1 MSGLVRTTNQN
12 QTIHIWTGIRMTC
25 NEIGHSLVIDMNFV
39 NAGSC
44 RRCGKVKTHAGEW
57 V

>member
-1 MSGLVRTTNQN
+1 
-12 QTIHIWTGIRMTC
+12 MTC
-25 NEIGHSLVIDMNFV
+25 KEIGHSLVIDMNFV

-44 RRCGKVKTHAGEW
+44 RRCGKVKTYAGEW

>member
-1 MSGLVRTTNQN
+1 MFKMLPSRI
-12 QTIHIWTGIRMTC
+12 TIWSNRRSKMTC
-25 NEIGHSLVIDMNFV
+25 KEIGHSLVIDMNFV

-44 RRCGKVKTHAGEW
+44 RRCGKVKTYAGEW